1 MNDIRGK
8 HMQINIDQ
16 DEQLYRAAHALAS
29 PVRIRIMRALG
40 ERSMNVGELAQK
52 LDIPMSSAALAV
64 KILEEAGMIMSETQP
79 GARGAMKICSRKTD
93 TIAISL
99 MSEETRE
106 TNVMTLQMP
115 IGGYSL
121 AENIQQLRPDC
132 RIIFCT
138 GHSEYALDA
147 FRIHVS
153 GYLLKPITPE
163 AVQREINHIKG
174 VRAEEKLMTIKC
186 FGNFEVLYDGKSLPF
201 KRKKAKELLAVLVDR
216 HGSGITA
223 KQICAILFPDD
234 TDDTKNAA
242 YLRQL
247 ILDLK
252 NTLKMIG
259 AEDVLRHETPYY
271 RIDTNLVSCDYFR
284 YLEVGKPRFH
294 GEYMTQYSWAESTCA
309 MLQFKE

>member
-1 MNDIRGK
+1 MKAIAVDDELYMLETLEEAVRESPDI
-8 HMQINIDQ
+8 
-16 DEQLYRAAHALAS
+16 EQVDS
-29 PVRIRIMRALG
+29 F
-40 ERSMNVGELAQK
+40 S
-52 LDIPMSSAALAV
+52 SCSAALAYATENP
-64 KILEEAGMIMSETQP
+64 IDIAFLDINM
-79 GARGAMKICSRKTD
+79 RG
-93 TIAISL
+93 
-99 MSEETRE
+99 
-106 TNVMTLQMP
+106 
-115 IGGYSL
+115 IGGLGL
-121 AENIQQLRPDC
+121 AEKLIDLQPRC
-132 RIIFCT
+132 RIVFCT
-138 GHSEYALDA
+138 GYEEYAVSA
-147 FRIHVS
+147 FQLHVS
-153 GYLLKPITPE
+153 GYLMKPITPE